1 MMISL
6 LVIMV
11 KMMVHMMK
19 VMLMMICS
27 KRTHCSRIAV
37 LFVIQSHVQNTAGVL
52 LLIDDNYHILGL
64 ISFFKT
70 NSN

>member
-1 MMISL
+1 
-6 LVIMV
+6 MV

-27 KRTHCSRIAV
+27 KRVTHCSRIAV

-52 LLIDDNYHILGL
+52 ILIDDINDDGDDDDDDDADH
-64 ISFFKT
+64 
-70 NSN
+70 

>member
-1 MMISL
+1 
-6 LVIMV
+6 MV

-27 KRTHCSRIAV
+27 KRVTHCSRIAV